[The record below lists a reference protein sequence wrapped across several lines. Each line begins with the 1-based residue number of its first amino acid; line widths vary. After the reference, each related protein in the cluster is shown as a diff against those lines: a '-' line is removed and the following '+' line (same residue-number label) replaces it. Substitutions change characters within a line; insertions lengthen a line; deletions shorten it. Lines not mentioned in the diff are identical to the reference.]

1 MKTYKLFTSFQY
13 TIVDMWIFI
22 NKFWKQCDLYFLY
35 AVTTCFHW
43 MIIILWW
50 VMIFVAHII
59 FSPIPIKWRWVF
71 NGVFIRDNPQ
81 SLWEIKGRN
90 YLIDVP
96 FIYTSLSRSTTQKNK
111 TKTCMICDFPVI
123 DFKLVNNISNGEQS
137 IKKTFSWYFRM
148 S

>member
-1 MKTYKLFTSFQY
+1 MKTYKLFTYFQY

-22 NKFWKQCDLYFLY
+22 IKFWKQCDLIFLLY
-35 AVTTCFHW
+35 AVTINLYDKCFHW
-43 MIIILWW
+43 MIIIIWW

-59 FSPIPIKWRWVF
+59 LSPISIKWRWVF

-96 FIYTSLSRSTTQKNK
+96 FIYTSFVKVDYAEKSDENLHD
-111 TKTCMICDFPVI
+111 MW
-123 DFKLVNNISNGEQS
+123 
-137 IKKTFSWYFRM
+137 FSSYWFQARQ
-148 S
+148 